1 MDSIIN
7 LIIEYASIP
16 VYIVAIYAAIVYR
29 KLGRELKIFTYFI
42 FLSGL
47 IELSSTILWYNTMNN
62 FPLLHIY
69 VVVGFLTQIWFYF
82 EVLKKFINIKL
93 IWAVGALFT
102 IFTITNSI
110 FFESIYSFNSN
121 ALTVQSVLVII
132 LSISTF
138 MLFLNDIV
146 KNETD
151 IALIKSL
158 NWINSGLFIYYSSSL
173 LIFYLGDFFTK
184 NYSVTL
190 NQYTWT
196 IHTIFLIV
204 MYICFFVGLWKRPRK
219 LLS

>member
-69 VVVGFLTQIWFYF
+69 VAVGFLTQIWFYF

-121 ALTVQSVLVII
+121 ALTVQSILVII

>member
-1 MDSIIN
+1 MDAIIN

-16 VYIVAIYAAIVYR
+16 VYVVTIYTIIIYQ
-29 KLGRELKIFTYFI
+29 KLGRELRIFAYFI

-47 IELSSTILWYNTMNN
+47 IELSSTILWYNKTNN

-69 VVVGFLTQIWFYF
+69 VAVGFLTQIWFYF
-82 EVLKKFINIKL
+82 EVLKKFINKKL
-93 IWAVGALFT
+93 IWTLGILFT
-102 IFTITNSI
+102 AFTISNSI

-132 LSISTF
+132 LSISTY
-138 MLFLNDIV
+138 MLFINDIV
-146 KNETD
+146 KSETD
-151 IALIKSL
+151 IVLVKSL
-158 NWINSGLFIYYSSSL
+158 SWINSGLFIYYSSSL

-184 NYSVTL
+184 NYSVKL

-219 LLS
+219 SIS